1 MFHVRLLAD
10 IRSINTQAVRAKKTG
25 MIILG
30 GGLVKHH
37 ISNANLMVTQSHFV
51 LLHLLAPEGKLD
63 LICNYKLVKLNIF
76 PINTII

>member
-1 MFHVRLLAD
+1 MLFDVLFVAD

-37 ISNANLMVTQSHFV
+37 ISNANLMVTDLHSV
-51 LLHLLAPEGKLD
+51 LLHLLVPCGKFN
-63 LICNYKLVKLNIF
+63 LIYDFYIGGS
-76 PINTII
+76 